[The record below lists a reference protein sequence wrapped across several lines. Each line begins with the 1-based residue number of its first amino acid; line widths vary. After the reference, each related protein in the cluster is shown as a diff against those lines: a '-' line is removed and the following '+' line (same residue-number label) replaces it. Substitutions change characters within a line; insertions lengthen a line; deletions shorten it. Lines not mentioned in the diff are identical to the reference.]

1 MDKAKSMMFLAMA
14 VACAGFA
21 TLSQHAHAVDDTSFD
36 LDPKFRARIAKEK
49 VKQNTLSQQANRN
62 NPSAGGSD
70 ASCGSQSIGNV
81 NTGGR
86 IGSTPRE
93 IFVFAPNAI
102 NLVSGQGC
110 K

>member
-1 MDKAKSMMFLAMA
+1 MDKAKMMMFVAMA

-21 TLSQHAHAVDDTSFD
+21 TLSQTARADDSAFD

-49 VKQNTLSQQANRN
+49 VKQNTLQQQANRN
-62 NPSAGGSD
+62 GQGAGGSD

>member
-1 MDKAKSMMFLAMA
+1 MDKPKTMMFLAMA
-14 VACAGFA
+14 AACAGFA
-21 TLSQHAHAVDDTSFD
+21 TLSQHAHAVDETAFD
-36 LDPKFRARIAKEK
+36 IDPKFRARIAKEK
-49 VKQNTLSQQANRN
+49 VKQNTLQQTLNRN
-62 NPSAGGSD
+62 GKGAAAD

-81 NTGGR
+81 DTGGR
-86 IGSTPRE
+86 IGSAPRE

>member
-1 MDKAKSMMFLAMA
+1 MEKPKMLMFVAMA

-21 TLSQHAHAVDDTSFD
+21 TLSQTAHAADDSAFD
-36 LDPKFRARIAKEK
+36 IDPKFRARIAKEK
-49 VKQNTLSQQANRN
+49 VKQATLQQQANRN
-62 NPSAGGSD
+62 GAAAGSPD
-70 ASCGSQSIGNV
+70 ATCGSQSIGNV

-86 IGSTPRE
+86 IGSSPRE

>member
-1 MDKAKSMMFLAMA
+1 MDKAKIMMFVAMA

-21 TLSQHAHAVDDTSFD
+21 TLSQSARADDSAFD
-36 LDPKFRARIAKEK
+36 IDPKFRARIAKEK
-49 VKQNTLSQQANRN
+49 VKQNTLQQQASRN
-62 NPSAGGSD
+62 GAAGASD
-70 ASCGSQSIGNV
+70 ANCGSQSIGNV